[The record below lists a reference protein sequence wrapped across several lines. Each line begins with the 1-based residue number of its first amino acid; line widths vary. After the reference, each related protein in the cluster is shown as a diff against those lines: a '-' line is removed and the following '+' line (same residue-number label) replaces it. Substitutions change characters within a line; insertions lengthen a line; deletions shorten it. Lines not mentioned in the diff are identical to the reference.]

1 MDSIKWTGWH
11 GPVNCRHYQKPHKMK
26 MFTKMLNKLSFIH
39 WCGSAGYDTDPDPWF
54 ALGAIWI
61 KITAAA
67 KILILAF
74 SWIFSFRFSR
84 NFSLFSCKC
93 CNKQIQ
99 KNSNF
104 GISKNTTSEL
114 VEYLLDF
121 ANKLIARCFIVV
133 ICPKTLCNFQKSNET
148 LKVHSFFAILRALR
162 KYFDFVFFRN
172 H

>member
-1 MDSIKWTGWH
+1 MLNRLKFQGFFHFNIFWELSLIILLFSWMSHPDQLHYVARPPVLLDIELTLISHRIKWTGWH

-84 NFSLFSCKC
+84 NFSLFLCKC
-93 CNKQIQ
+93 CNKQI
-99 KNSNF
+99 
-104 GISKNTTSEL
+104 
-114 VEYLLDF
+114 
-121 ANKLIARCFIVV
+121 
-133 ICPKTLCNFQKSNET
+133 
-148 LKVHSFFAILRALR
+148 LKKFKFSG
-162 KYFDFVFFRN
+162 FR
-172 H
+172 